1 MLSRQRRTT
10 RMKRTI
16 SAKIPVAE
24 PNILPGFDGELGFY
38 KDVYYPDLAS
48 GESPAEF
55 FLRHVLACAGYET
68 KRIETAPTHPVLII
82 HAFCRSVMQSTDQ
95 RWLIRHF
102 QGLLQRAG
110 FRLRRDELG
119 ATSSTCVPSRPFR
132 WCCSWTRPKRSWDR
146 PWPPS

>member
-1 MLSRQRRTT
+1 
-10 RMKRTI
+10 MKRTI

-110 FRLRRDELG
+110 FRLRRDELMVARTG
-119 ATSSTCVPSRPFR
+119 PRILITFLWRDSPQDYTGMLRQADEDAKQFADMPM
-132 WCCSWTRPKRSWDR
+132 
-146 PWPPS
+146 